1 MPELSRFYGIV
12 IKIYFDDHPPP
23 HFHAEYGDHEAVI
36 QIRDLAII
44 AGALPTRATRMV
56 LEWAAL
62 HQRELCSPRG
72 RAQCAV
78 SRQGR
83 SNHWL
88 EVCYTPWGRLAEP
101 AWWQP
106 Q

>member
-62 HQRELCSPRG
+62 HQRELLS
-72 RAQCAV
+72 AWQSAV
-78 SRQGR
+78 RR
-83 SNHWL
+83 
-88 EVCYTPWGRLAEP
+88 EP
-101 AWWQP
+101 AGKIEP
-106 Q
+106 LA